1 MIKNCLSY
9 GANLFLEIWFLEG
22 LKRFLLLQTAKS
34 CSENDMANKSEI
46 SQMRLVKNKQIIPA
60 PEPDSKPDSSSPD
73 SSSPEAGSIPEE
85 SSPEADAIPDKVGK
99 IKITSYN

>member
-34 CSENDMANKSEI
+34 CSENDIAINSEI
-46 SQMRLVKNKQIIPA
+46 NEMRLVKNKQIKPA
-60 PEPDSKPDSSSPD
+60 PEPDSKPDSSFPD

>member
-9 GANLFLEIWFLEG
+9 GAYLFLEIRFLES

-34 CSENDMANKSEI
+34 CSENDIANNSEI
-46 SQMRLVKNKQIIPA
+46 NQMRLVKNKQIIPA
-60 PEPDSKPDSSSPD
+60 PEPDCKPDSSSPD
-73 SSSPEAGSIPEE
+73 SSSTEAGSIPDE